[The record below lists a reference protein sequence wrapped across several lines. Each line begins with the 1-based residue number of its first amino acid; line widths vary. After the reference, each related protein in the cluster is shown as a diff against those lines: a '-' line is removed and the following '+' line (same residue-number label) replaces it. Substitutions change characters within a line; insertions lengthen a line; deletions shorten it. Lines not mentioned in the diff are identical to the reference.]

1 MGNGVSFSF
10 FLLDSG
16 CRAERFFFGGGNRLN
31 LREEKCS
38 LGKTDQSKV
47 RTLTLGTYDVG
58 EIPEA
63 IEAF

>member
-1 MGNGVSFSF
+1 MGFLSLSSCSTQVAGLRGF
-10 FLLDSG
+10 F
-16 CRAERFFFGGGNRLN
+16 RGGGNRLN